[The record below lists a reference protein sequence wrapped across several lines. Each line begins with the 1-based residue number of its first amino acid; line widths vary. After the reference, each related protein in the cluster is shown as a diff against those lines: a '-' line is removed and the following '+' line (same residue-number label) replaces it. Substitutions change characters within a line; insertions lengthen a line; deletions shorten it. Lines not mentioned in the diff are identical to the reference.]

1 MLINLKETHPEV
13 AAQLHNIYAKDSSK
27 IKDVFVHDYV
37 KARQDKEYREQL
49 LNDLASSKEISVDKF
64 VILRDF
70 EINKISQWA
79 KSGGV
84 VVGEDKLESDFRNL
98 QLRLIALSG
107 KNNRDR
113 N

>member
-1 MLINLKETHPEV
+1 M
-13 AAQLHNIYAKDSSK
+13 
-27 IKDVFVHDYV
+27 V
-37 KARQDKEYREQL
+37 KCQQ
-49 LNDLASSKEISVDKF
+49 NLASSKEISVDKF

-84 VVGEDKLESDFRNL
+84 VVDEDKLEADFRNL

-107 KNNRDR
+107 KNNRVGIENVRVQAEKFLNTHQEKLAKLNPFILIELGSVDVSSQP
-113 N
+113 